1 MSTGMWKQ
9 LCLIIFLCGIS
20 SLYLQNAQAHP
31 LLEENRTSDL
41 PLCLPERVASPFG
54 ECLHLGPARYLS
66 EQAKIGITFPP
77 RPLPAI
83 NPDPQLA
90 DLTGFYFRLARDS
103 TPVFGSLESAIE
115 GEPVLYHLETEFGF
129 VTPIDWAEIGGERFH
144 MIAPGIWMRGKDLA
158 RLWST
163 SPFQGLVFR
172 STPEKDFGWARN
184 EVEVRRTPGYL
195 ARDKVKTLYPYD
207 LVQIYRVAMVDD
219 AEWFLVGPDQWVEGR
234 QVGRVV
240 PNPVP
245 PEGVTNGRWI
255 EVNLAEQT
263 LSVYEQG
270 QLVFATLVTTGVE
283 GTWTRPGLFQVYK
296 KVEAETMQG
305 ASLADRSD
313 FYYLEDVPW
322 TMYFDQARA
331 LHGTYWH
338 NRFGWPASRGCV
350 NLSPGDANWLFQ
362 WANDGDWV
370 YVWDPTG
377 QTPTDPGLYGDGGA

>member
-9 LCLIIFLCGIS
+9 LGLIIFLCGIS
-20 SLYLQNAQAHP
+20 SLSLQNAQALP

-83 NPDPQLA
+83 KPDPQLA
-90 DLTGFYFRLARDS
+90 DLADFYFRLARET

-144 MIAPGIWMRGKDLA
+144 MISPGIWMRGKDLA

-163 SPFQGLVFR
+163 SSFQGLVFR

-207 LVQIYRVAMVDD
+207 LVHIYRVEMVDD
-219 AEWFLVGPDQWVEGR
+219 AEWYLVGPDQWVEGR
-234 QVGRVV
+234 QVGHVV

-377 QTPTDPGLYGDGGA
+377 ETPTDPGLYGDGGA